1 MKNMKKIMPL
11 AASIAI
17 ILIAGIFASAGTM
30 AQFNDTETVGVHDI
44 QAGTLDLTLEGSDV
58 VVHVT
63 IKDIYPGWS
72 KTWLWELKNTGS
84 LDGNLTVEVTNIVN
98 RENGRNDPEIEA
110 GDEGA
115 PGELG
120 QYLIVKKFDIR
131 KGPGIS
137 PWTLTDIH
145 DNTFV
150 CDYGFSLNEYDGRT
164 FSTYWP
170 HDGCGYCILESGET
184 QYCFL
189 HLELPSDVGNIVQ
202 SDSVEFDIIFHLEQV
217 EE

>member
-84 LDGNLTVEVTNIVN
+84 LAGNLTVEITNVVN
-98 RENGRNDPEIEA
+98 KENGRNDPEREA
-110 GDEGA
+110 GDVYGDG
-115 PGELG
+115 GELG
-120 QYLIVKKFDIR
+120 QFLRVKKFDMR
-131 KGPGIS
+131 SGPGTS
-137 PWTLTDIH
+137 PWCLTDIYDH
-145 DNTFV
+145 TFIPEGGHTLDE
-150 CDYGFSLNEYDGRT
+150 CGGRT
-164 FSTYWP
+164 FSSYWP
-170 HDGCGYCILESGET
+170 HDIGHCTLESGET

-202 SDSVEFDIIFHLEQV
+202 SDSVEFDIIFHLDQLTP
-217 EE
+217 